1 MYAQLHAKANSAA
14 RGEVLE
20 VLGHDAHK
28 AAFAVA
34 GVVLL
39 NAVLGVSLY
48 VRAINLHGASA
59 VSMLFCVIPAVAGVM
74 SYFMLGERVDLGI
87 GVGLVLGALACWL
100 NARSA
105 AKKSGEKRQD
115 DPGRDGR
122 REDAVEAVHQ
132 PAVTR

>member
-1 MYAQLHAKANSAA
+1 
-14 RGEVLE
+14 
-20 VLGHDAHK
+20 
-28 AAFAVA
+28 
-34 GVVLL
+34 VVLL

-100 NARSA
+100 NARPA
-105 AKKSGEKRQD
+105 AKKSGEQRQD